1 MPHFHDTGW
10 LWALAFSIIFMSMEI
25 TLKLLGGRLK
35 EMRKAMGMLQG
46 DVAKH
51 LDVNQNAISRIENG
65 AGGGISVLLSLINY
79 YSDFYMVE
87 HILSPKFEVV
97 RRSDAVGSME
107 SVAIE
112 RLKVWKDEFNVEVEQ
127 IIDLLGEK

>member
-1 MPHFHDTGW
+1 
-10 LWALAFSIIFMSMEI
+10 MEI

-35 EMRKAMGMLQG
+35 EMRKALGMLQE
-46 DVAKH
+46 DVANH

-65 AGGGISVLLSLINY
+65 AGGGVSVLLKLINY
-79 YSDFYMVE
+79 YSDFFVVE

-97 RRSDAVGSME
+97 QISDTSGPLE

-112 RLKVWKDEFNVEVEQ
+112 RLKLWQKEFNGEIGE
-127 IIDLLGEK
+127 IIHLLEKN

>member
-1 MPHFHDTGW
+1 
-10 LWALAFSIIFMSMEI
+10 
-25 TLKLLGGRLK
+25 
-35 EMRKAMGMLQG
+35 MRKALGMLQE

-65 AGGGISVLLSLINY
+65 TGGGINVLLKLLNY
-79 YSDFYMVE
+79 YGNFFVVE

-97 RRSDAVGSME
+97 QISDTTGPME

-112 RLKVWKDEFNVEVEQ
+112 RPARYKMNS
-127 IIDLLGEK
+127 